1 MSDVAPVPIPS
12 IAIERHVLHTRRG
25 KRHAFLVGTAKRLV
39 DTALVF
45 FLAPILLPSIATL
58 WCLARLDGGPGF
70 YGHVRVGRGG
80 QIFKCWKIRSMVP
93 DADARLADH
102 LAVDSEAAAEW
113 ARDQKLTSDP
123 RITQFGHFIRMT
135 SLDELPQIWNVLV
148 GDMSFVGPRPVTAAE
163 LRRYGLN
170 ADAYLDLRPG
180 ITGLWQVSGRNLTTY
195 EERVALDI
203 HYRRSASL
211 LLDAQILAWTALAV
225 LKGTGR

>member
-1 MSDVAPVPIPS
+1 MSDVAPVPVLP
-12 IAIERHVLHTRRG
+12 IANEGRILRTTQDNG
-25 KRHAFLVGTAKRLV
+25 PAFLAGTAKRLV
-39 DTALVF
+39 DIAPAL

-80 QIFKCWKIRSMVP
+80 RIFKCWKVRSMVP
-93 DADARLADH
+93 DAEVRLVDH
-102 LAVDSEAAAEW
+102 LAADLEAAAEW

-123 RITQFGHFIRMT
+123 RITRFGHFIRMM
-135 SLDELPQIWNVLV
+135 SLDELPQIWNVLK
-148 GDMSFVGPRPVTAAE
+148 GEMSLVGPRPVTAAE
-163 LRRYGLN
+163 LGRYGPN

-180 ITGLWQVSGRNLTTY
+180 ITGLWQVSGRNKTTY

-211 LLDAQILAWTALAV
+211 VLDAQILARTALAV
-225 LKGTGR
+225 VKGTGR

>member
-1 MSDVAPVPIPS
+1 MSDVAPVPVPP
-12 IAIERHVLHTRRG
+12 IAIEGRVLRASQDNG
-25 KRHAFLVGTAKRLV
+25 PASLAGTAKRLV
-39 DTALVF
+39 DIALAL

-80 QIFKCWKIRSMVP
+80 RIFKCWKVRSMVP
-93 DADARLADH
+93 DAEVRLVDH
-102 LAVDSEAAAEW
+102 LATDLEAAAEW

-123 RITQFGHFIRMT
+123 RITRFGHFIRMM

-148 GDMSFVGPRPVTAAE
+148 GEMSLVGPRPVTAAE
-163 LRRYGLN
+163 LRRYGQN

-180 ITGLWQVSGRNLTTY
+180 ITGLWQVSGRNKTTY

-203 HYRRSASL
+203 HYSRSASL
-211 LLDAQILAWTALAV
+211 VLDAQILARTALAV
-225 LKGTGR
+225 VKGTGR

>member
-1 MSDVAPVPIPS
+1 
-12 IAIERHVLHTRRG
+12 
-25 KRHAFLVGTAKRLV
+25 
-39 DTALVF
+39 
-45 FLAPILLPSIATL
+45 
-58 WCLARLDGGPGF
+58 
-70 YGHVRVGRGG
+70 
-80 QIFKCWKIRSMVP
+80 MVP

-113 ARDQKLTSDP
+113 ARNQKLTSDP
-123 RITQFGHFIRMT
+123 RITRFGHFIRMT

-180 ITGLWQVSGRNLTTY
+180 ITGLWQVSGRNKTTY